1 MRPIAASMTP
11 AGACRPKR
19 ESIMKSSSKGLM
31 LLGCV
36 AAASMS
42 GCVVVPVAS
51 DGSPLYPIM
60 APPYPAVVVPAAT
73 VTPDLQPVPP
83 RPKPRPGP
91 PPPASYAPPPPSQ
104 YSAPSFDLPGPAGPA
119 APAGLQARLYPSNEV
134 ATETGMLSGTVTNM
148 MTGKGFFQL
157 NYRGEVLSG
166 EATRVPGDERRGL
179 ASAYGQHGTFMTCDY
194 RMTTPYL
201 GTGTC
206 SLSNGAQY
214 QVHIGG

>member
-1 MRPIAASMTP
+1 MRNA
-11 AGACRPKR
+11 
-19 ESIMKSSSKGLM
+19 SKGLM
-31 LLGCV
+31 VLGCV

-51 DGSPLYPIM
+51 DGSPLYPIA
-60 APPYPAVVVPAAT
+60 APPYPAVVIPAAT

-83 RPKPRPGP
+83 LRARPLP
-91 PPPASYAPPPPSQ
+91 APPPPPPSM
-104 YSAPSFDLPGPAGPA
+104 YPPPSPYAAPSFTAPGPAGPA

-179 ASAYGQHGTFMTCDY
+179 ANAYGQRGTYMTCDY

>member
-1 MRPIAASMTP
+1 MLKFSRRLLVLSGIATASV
-11 AGACRPKR
+11 C
-19 ESIMKSSSKGLM
+19 
-31 LLGCV
+31 GCV
-36 AAASMS
+36 M
-42 GCVVVPVAS
+42 VPVAS
-51 DGSPLYPIM
+51 DGTPIYPLA
-60 APPYPAVVVPAAT
+60 APAYPAVAVPIPT
-73 VTPDLQPVPP
+73 VQGPGPNFMAPVPGRAS
-83 RPKPRPGP
+83 RPAGAP
-91 PPPASYAPPPPSQ
+91 PPSPYYAPPVE
-104 YSAPSFDLPGPAGPA
+104 PA
-119 APAGLQARLYPSNEV
+119 APAGPSAPASLQARLYPSNDV

-166 EATRVPGDERRGL
+166 EATRVPGDDRRGL
-179 ASAYGQHGTFMTCDY
+179 ANAYGQRGTFMTCDY

>member
-1 MRPIAASMTP
+1 MLRFSRRLLVLGGLATASV
-11 AGACRPKR
+11 C
-19 ESIMKSSSKGLM
+19 
-31 LLGCV
+31 GCV
-36 AAASMS
+36 M
-42 GCVVVPVAS
+42 VPVAS
-51 DGSPLYPIM
+51 DGTPIYPLA
-60 APPYPAVVVPAAT
+60 APAYPAVAVPIPT
-73 VTPDLQPVPP
+73 VQGPGPNFMAPVPGRAS
-83 RPKPRPGP
+83 RPAG
-91 PPPASYAPPPPSQ
+91 APPPPPY
-104 YSAPSFDLPGPAGPA
+104 YSPPVEPAAPAGPA
-119 APAGLQARLYPSNEV
+119 APASLQARLYPSNEV

-179 ASAYGQHGTFMTCDY
+179 ANAYGQRGTFMTCDY